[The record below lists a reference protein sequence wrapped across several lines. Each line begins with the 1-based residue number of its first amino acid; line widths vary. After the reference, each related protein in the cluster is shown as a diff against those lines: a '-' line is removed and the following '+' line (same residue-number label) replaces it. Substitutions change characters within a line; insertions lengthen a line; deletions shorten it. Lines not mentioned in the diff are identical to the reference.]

1 MTVSSKPIGIHDIA
15 LATGHYAMDLAELA
29 RHSGVDVDKY
39 YIGLGQTTQTVPASD
54 EDVVTLAAAAAA
66 QIVARHGVEG
76 IRTIL
81 FATESGID
89 QSKSAAVY
97 VQDLLGLP
105 AATRAVELK
114 QACYGG
120 TSALQLAAGIV
131 ARDPQQR
138 VLVIASDIATYDLDS
153 GGEATQGAAAV
164 AMLVSADPN
173 VAVLEEIVGL
183 YTANVQ
189 DFWRPNY
196 RSTPL
201 VDGKL
206 SVGVYLEAVEQ
217 AWKDYESRGGREFSE
232 FAGFCYH
239 QPFTKMAYKAHTRL
253 LEMKGVEAGTARM
266 DADLA
271 PTTVY
276 NRAIG
281 NSYTASLFVGFM
293 SLLDH
298 SGDLAG
304 KSVALFSYGSGCV
317 AELFSVTM
325 VPGYRE
331 HLRTVD
337 NRAAITAREPISYEK
352 YRALR
357 DFALPEDGSD
367 LMLDA
372 SSRNGFRLMGVAGHS
387 RIYGA
392 AHPR

>member
-1 MTVSSKPIGIHDIA
+1 MTVPIGIHDIA

-29 RHSGVDVDKY
+29 RHNGVDVNKY
-39 YIGLGQTTQTVPASD
+39 YIGLGQTSQTVPATD
-54 EDVVTLAAAAAA
+54 EDIVTMAAAAAK
-66 QIVARHGVEG
+66 QIVAKHGVEG

-81 FATESGID
+81 FATETGID
-89 QSKSAAVY
+89 QSKAAAVY
-97 VQDLLGLP
+97 VQDLIGLP

-131 ARDPQQR
+131 ARDPEQR
-138 VLVIASDIATYDLDS
+138 VLVIASDIAKYDVDS
-153 GGEATQGAAAV
+153 GGEGTQGAAAV
-164 AMLVSADPN
+164 AMLVSAHPDL
-173 VAVLEEIVGL
+173 AILDDTVGL

-206 SVGVYLEAVEQ
+206 SVGAYLEAVEQ
-217 AWKDYESRGGREFSE
+217 AWKDYEARGGRGVTE

-253 LEMKGVEAGTARM
+253 LELKGIEASTARLY
-266 DADLA
+266 ADLA
-271 PTTVY
+271 PTTIY

-281 NSYTASLFVGFM
+281 NSYTASLFVGLV

-298 SGDLAG
+298 SEDLDG

-325 VPGYRE
+325 VPGYRK
-331 HLRTVD
+331 HLRTAE
-337 NRAAITAREPISYEK
+337 NRAAIARREPISYEK

-357 DFALPEDGSD
+357 NVALPEDGTE
-367 LMLDA
+367 LVLDET
-372 SSRNGFRLMGVAGHS
+372 SSSPFRLTAIAGHS

-392 AHPR
+392 ARAQ

>member
-1 MTVSSKPIGIHDIA
+1 MTVAIGIHDIA
-15 LATGHYAMDLAELA
+15 MATGHYAMDLAELA
-29 RHSGVDVDKY
+29 RHNGVDVNKY
-39 YIGLGQTTQTVPASD
+39 YIGLGQTAQTVPATD
-54 EDVVTLAAAAAA
+54 EDIVTMAAAAAK
-66 QIVARHGVEG
+66 QIVAKHGVDG

-81 FATESGID
+81 FATETGID
-89 QSKSAAVY
+89 QSKAAAVY
-97 VQDLLGLP
+97 VQDLIGLP

-120 TSALQLAAGIV
+120 TSALQLAVGIV
-131 ARDPQQR
+131 ARDPAQR
-138 VLVIASDIATYDLDS
+138 VLVIASDIAKYDVDS
-153 GGEATQGAAAV
+153 GGEGTQGAAAV
-164 AMLVSADPN
+164 AMLISANPDL
-173 VAVLEEIVGL
+173 AVVDETVGL

-206 SVGVYLEAVEQ
+206 SVGAYLEAVEQ
-217 AWKDYESRGGREFSE
+217 AWKDYEARGGRGVTE

-253 LEMKGVEAGTARM
+253 LELKGLEASTARLY
-266 DADLA
+266 ADLA
-271 PTTVY
+271 PTTIY

-281 NSYTASLFVGFM
+281 NSYTASLFVGLI

-298 SGDLAG
+298 CEDLDG

-331 HLRTVD
+331 HLRTAE
-337 NRAAITAREPISYEK
+337 NRAAIARREPISYEK

-357 DFALPEDGSD
+357 NVALPEDGTE
-367 LMLDA
+367 LVLDET
-372 SSRNGFRLMGVAGHS
+372 SGSPFRLTAIAGHS

-392 AHPR
+392 ARAQ

>member
-1 MTVSSKPIGIHDIA
+1 MTVPIGIHDIA

-29 RHSGVDVDKY
+29 RHNGVDVNKY
-39 YIGLGQTTQTVPASD
+39 YIGLGQTSQTVPATD
-54 EDVVTLAAAAAA
+54 EDIVTMAAAAAK
-66 QIVARHGVEG
+66 QIVAEHGVEG

-81 FATESGID
+81 FATETGID
-89 QSKSAAVY
+89 QSKAAAVY
-97 VQDLLGLP
+97 VQDLIGLP

-131 ARDPQQR
+131 ARDPEQR
-138 VLVIASDIATYDLDS
+138 VLVIASDIAKYDVDS
-153 GGEATQGAAAV
+153 GGEGTQGAAAV
-164 AMLVSADPN
+164 AMLVSANPDL
-173 VAVLEEIVGL
+173 AILDDTVGL

-206 SVGVYLEAVEQ
+206 SVGAYLEAVEQ
-217 AWKDYESRGGREFSE
+217 AWKDYEARGGRGVTE

-253 LEMKGVEAGTARM
+253 LELKGIEASTARLY
-266 DADLA
+266 ADLA
-271 PTTVY
+271 PTTIY

-281 NSYTASLFVGFM
+281 NSYTASLFVGLV

-298 SGDLAG
+298 SEDLDG

-325 VPGYRE
+325 VPGYRK
-331 HLRTVD
+331 HLRTAE
-337 NRAAITAREPISYEK
+337 NRAAIARREPISYEK

-357 DFALPEDGSD
+357 NVALPEDGTE
-367 LMLDA
+367 LVLDET
-372 SSRNGFRLMGVAGHS
+372 SSNPFRLTAIAGHS

-392 AHPR
+392 ARAQ

>member
-1 MTVSSKPIGIHDIA
+1 MTVPIGIHDIA

-29 RHSGVDVDKY
+29 RHNGVDVNKY
-39 YIGLGQTTQTVPASD
+39 YIGLGQTSQTVPATD
-54 EDVVTLAAAAAA
+54 EDIVTMAAAAAK
-66 QIVARHGVEG
+66 QIVAKHGVEG

-81 FATESGID
+81 FATETGID
-89 QSKSAAVY
+89 QSKAAAVY
-97 VQDLLGLP
+97 VQDLIGLP

-131 ARDPQQR
+131 ARDPEQR
-138 VLVIASDIATYDLDS
+138 VLVIASDIAKYDVDS
-153 GGEATQGAAAV
+153 GGESTQGAAAV
-164 AMLVSADPN
+164 AMLVAAHPDL
-173 VAVLEEIVGL
+173 AILDETVGL

-206 SVGVYLEAVEQ
+206 SVGAYLEAVEQ
-217 AWKDYESRGGREFSE
+217 AWKDYEARGGRGVTE

-253 LEMKGVEAGTARM
+253 LELKGIEASTARLY
-266 DADLA
+266 ADLA
-271 PTTVY
+271 PTTIY

-281 NSYTASLFVGFM
+281 NSYTASLFVGLV

-298 SGDLAG
+298 SEDLDG

-325 VPGYRE
+325 VPGYRK
-331 HLRTVD
+331 HLRTAE
-337 NRAAITAREPISYEK
+337 NRAAIARREPISYEK

-357 DFALPEDGSD
+357 NVALPEDGTE
-367 LMLDA
+367 LVLDET
-372 SSRNGFRLMGVAGHS
+372 SSSPFRLTAIAGHS

-392 AHPR
+392 ARAQ

>member
-1 MTVSSKPIGIHDIA
+1 MTVPIGIHDIA

-29 RHSGVDVDKY
+29 RHNGVDVNKY
-39 YIGLGQTTQTVPASD
+39 YIGLGQTSQTVTATD
-54 EDVVTLAAAAAA
+54 EDIVTMAATAAR
-66 QIVARHGVEG
+66 QIVARHGVDG
-76 IRTIL
+76 IRTVL
-81 FATESGID
+81 FATETGID

-97 VQDLLGLP
+97 VQDLIGLP
-105 AATRAVELK
+105 AATRSVELK

-120 TSALQLAAGIV
+120 ASALQLAAGIV
-131 ARDPQQR
+131 ARDPEQR

-164 AMLVSADPN
+164 AMLVSADPEI
-173 VAVLEEIVGL
+173 AVLDETVGL

-206 SVGVYLEAVEQ
+206 SIGAYLEAVEQ
-217 AWKDYESRGGREFSE
+217 AWKDYEARGGSGVGD

-239 QPFTKMAYKAHTRL
+239 QPFTKMAHKAHTRL
-253 LEMKGVEAGTARM
+253 LELKGIEATAARLH
-266 DADLA
+266 ADLA
-271 PTTVY
+271 PTTIY

-281 NSYTASLFVGFM
+281 NSYTASLFVGFV

-298 SGDLAG
+298 SDDLAG
-304 KSVALFSYGSGCV
+304 RSVAMFSYGSGCV
-317 AELFSVTM
+317 AELFSVTP
-325 VPGYRE
+325 VSGYRE
-331 HLRTVD
+331 HLRTAG
-337 NRAAITAREPISYEK
+337 NRASIADREPISYER

-357 DFALPEDGSD
+357 DFALPQDGTD
-367 LMLDA
+367 LALAVA
-372 SSRNGFRLMGVAGHS
+372 SRGPFRLSSVSGHS

-392 AHPR
+392 AHTR

>member
-1 MTVSSKPIGIHDIA
+1 MTVPIGIHDIA

-29 RHSGVDVDKY
+29 RHNGVDVNKY
-39 YIGLGQTTQTVPASD
+39 YIGLGQTSQTVPATD
-54 EDVVTLAAAAAA
+54 EDIVTMAAAAAK
-66 QIVARHGVEG
+66 QIVAKHGVEG

-81 FATESGID
+81 FATETGID
-89 QSKSAAVY
+89 QSKAAAVY
-97 VQDLLGLP
+97 VQDLIGLP

-131 ARDPQQR
+131 ARDPEQR
-138 VLVIASDIATYDLDS
+138 VLVIASDIAKYDVDS
-153 GGEATQGAAAV
+153 GGEGTQGAAAV
-164 AMLVSADPN
+164 AMLVAAHPDL
-173 VAVLEEIVGL
+173 AVLDETVGL

-206 SVGVYLEAVEQ
+206 SVGAYLEAVEQ
-217 AWKDYESRGGREFSE
+217 AWKDYEARGGRGVTE

-253 LEMKGVEAGTARM
+253 LELKGIEASTARLY
-266 DADLA
+266 ADLA
-271 PTTVY
+271 PTTIY

-281 NSYTASLFVGFM
+281 NSYTASLFVGLV

-298 SGDLAG
+298 SEDLDG

-325 VPGYRE
+325 VPGYRK
-331 HLRTVD
+331 HLRTAE
-337 NRAAITAREPISYEK
+337 NRAAIARREPISYEK

-357 DFALPEDGSD
+357 NVALPEDGTE
-367 LMLDA
+367 LVLDET
-372 SSRNGFRLMGVAGHS
+372 SSNPFRLTAIAGHS

-392 AHPR
+392 ARAQ

>member
-1 MTVSSKPIGIHDIA
+1 MTVPIGIHDIA

-29 RHSGVDVDKY
+29 RHNGVDVNKY
-39 YIGLGQTTQTVPASD
+39 YIGLGQTSQTVPATD
-54 EDVVTLAAAAAA
+54 EDIVTMAAAAAK
-66 QIVARHGVEG
+66 QIVAKHGVEG

-81 FATESGID
+81 FATETGID
-89 QSKSAAVY
+89 QSKAAAVY
-97 VQDLLGLP
+97 VQDLIGLP

-131 ARDPQQR
+131 ARDPEQR
-138 VLVIASDIATYDLDS
+138 VLVIASDIAKYDVDS
-153 GGEATQGAAAV
+153 GGEGTQGAAAV
-164 AMLVSADPN
+164 AMLVSAHPDL
-173 VAVLEEIVGL
+173 AILDETVGL

-206 SVGVYLEAVEQ
+206 SVGAYLEAVEQ
-217 AWKDYESRGGREFSE
+217 AWKDYEARGGRGITE

-253 LEMKGVEAGTARM
+253 LELKGIEASTARLY
-266 DADLA
+266 ADLA
-271 PTTVY
+271 PTTIY

-281 NSYTASLFVGFM
+281 NSYTASLFVGLV

-298 SGDLAG
+298 SEDLDG

-325 VPGYRE
+325 VPGYRK
-331 HLRTVD
+331 HLRTAE
-337 NRAAITAREPISYEK
+337 NRAAIARREPISYEK

-357 DFALPEDGSD
+357 NVALPEDGTE
-367 LMLDA
+367 LVLDET
-372 SSRNGFRLMGVAGHS
+372 SSNPFRLTAIAGHS

-392 AHPR
+392 ARAQ

>member
-1 MTVSSKPIGIHDIA
+1 MTVAIGIHDIA
-15 LATGHYAMDLAELA
+15 MATGHYAMDLAELA
-29 RHSGVDVDKY
+29 RHNGVDVNKY
-39 YIGLGQTTQTVPASD
+39 YIGLGQTSQTVPATD
-54 EDVVTLAAAAAA
+54 EDIVTMAAAAAK
-66 QIVARHGVEG
+66 QIVAKHGVDG

-81 FATESGID
+81 FATETGID
-89 QSKSAAVY
+89 QSKAAAVY
-97 VQDLLGLP
+97 VQDLIGLP

-120 TSALQLAAGIV
+120 TSALQLAVGIV
-131 ARDPQQR
+131 ARDPAQR
-138 VLVIASDIATYDLDS
+138 VLVIASDIAKYDVDS
-153 GGEATQGAAAV
+153 GGEGTQGAAAV
-164 AMLVSADPN
+164 AMLISANPDL
-173 VAVLEEIVGL
+173 AVVDETVGL

-206 SVGVYLEAVEQ
+206 SVGAYLEAVEQ
-217 AWKDYESRGGREFSE
+217 AWKDYEARGGRGVTE

-253 LEMKGVEAGTARM
+253 LELKGIEASTARLY
-266 DADLA
+266 ADLA
-271 PTTVY
+271 PTTIY

-281 NSYTASLFVGFM
+281 NSYTASLFVGLI

-298 SGDLAG
+298 CEDLDG

-331 HLRTVD
+331 HLRTAE
-337 NRAAITAREPISYEK
+337 NRAAIARREPISYEK

-357 DFALPEDGSD
+357 NVALPEDGTE
-367 LMLDA
+367 LVLDET
-372 SSRNGFRLMGVAGHS
+372 SGSPFRLTAIAGHS

-392 AHPR
+392 ARAQ

>member
-1 MTVSSKPIGIHDIA
+1 MTVPIGIHDIA

-29 RHSGVDVDKY
+29 RHNGVDVNKY
-39 YIGLGQTTQTVPASD
+39 YIGLGQTSQTVPATD
-54 EDVVTLAAAAAA
+54 EDIVTMAAAAAK
-66 QIVARHGVEG
+66 QIVAKHGVEG

-81 FATESGID
+81 FATETGID
-89 QSKSAAVY
+89 QSKAAAVY
-97 VQDLLGLP
+97 VQDLIGLP

-131 ARDPQQR
+131 ARDPEQR
-138 VLVIASDIATYDLDS
+138 VLVIASDIAKYDVDS
-153 GGEATQGAAAV
+153 GGESTQGAAAV
-164 AMLVSADPN
+164 AMLVSAHPDL
-173 VAVLEEIVGL
+173 AILDETVGL

-206 SVGVYLEAVEQ
+206 SVGAYLEAVEQ
-217 AWKDYESRGGREFSE
+217 AWKDYEARGGRGVTE

-253 LEMKGVEAGTARM
+253 LELKGIEASTARLY
-266 DADLA
+266 ADLA
-271 PTTVY
+271 PTTIY

-281 NSYTASLFVGFM
+281 NSYTASLFVGLV

-298 SGDLAG
+298 SEDLDG

-325 VPGYRE
+325 VPGYRK
-331 HLRTVD
+331 HLRTAE
-337 NRAAITAREPISYEK
+337 NRAAIARREPISYEK

-357 DFALPEDGSD
+357 NVALPEDGTE
-367 LMLDA
+367 LVLDET
-372 SSRNGFRLMGVAGHS
+372 SSSPFRLTAIAGHS

-392 AHPR
+392 ARAQ

>member
-1 MTVSSKPIGIHDIA
+1 MTVPIGIHDIA

-29 RHSGVDVDKY
+29 RHNGVDVNKY
-39 YIGLGQTTQTVPASD
+39 YIGLGQTSQTVPATD
-54 EDVVTLAAAAAA
+54 EDIVTMAAAAAK
-66 QIVARHGVEG
+66 QIVAKHGVEG

-81 FATESGID
+81 FATETGID
-89 QSKSAAVY
+89 QSKAAAVY
-97 VQDLLGLP
+97 VQDLIGLP

-131 ARDPQQR
+131 ARDPEQR
-138 VLVIASDIATYDLDS
+138 VLVIASDIAKYDVDS
-153 GGEATQGAAAV
+153 GGEGTQGAAAV
-164 AMLVSADPN
+164 AMLVSAHPDL
-173 VAVLEEIVGL
+173 AILDETVGL

-206 SVGVYLEAVEQ
+206 SVGAYLEAVEQ
-217 AWKDYESRGGREFSE
+217 AWKDYEARGGRGVTE

-253 LEMKGVEAGTARM
+253 LELKGIEASTARLY
-266 DADLA
+266 ADLA
-271 PTTVY
+271 PTTIY

-281 NSYTASLFVGFM
+281 NSYTASLFVGLV

-298 SGDLAG
+298 SEDLDG

-325 VPGYRE
+325 VPGYRK
-331 HLRTVD
+331 HLRTAE
-337 NRAAITAREPISYEK
+337 NRAAIARREPISYEK

-357 DFALPEDGSD
+357 NVALPEDGTE
-367 LMLDA
+367 LVLDET
-372 SSRNGFRLMGVAGHS
+372 SSNPFRLTAIAGHS

-392 AHPR
+392 ARAQ

>member
-1 MTVSSKPIGIHDIA
+1 MTVPIGIHDIA

-29 RHSGVDVDKY
+29 RHNGVDVNKY
-39 YIGLGQTTQTVPASD
+39 YIGLGQTSQTVPATD
-54 EDVVTLAAAAAA
+54 EDIVTMAAAAAK
-66 QIVARHGVEG
+66 QIVAKHGVEG

-81 FATESGID
+81 FATETGID
-89 QSKSAAVY
+89 QSKAAAVY
-97 VQDLLGLP
+97 VQDLIGLP

-131 ARDPQQR
+131 ARDPEQR
-138 VLVIASDIATYDLDS
+138 VLVIASDIAKYDVDS
-153 GGEATQGAAAV
+153 GGESTQGAAAV
-164 AMLVSADPN
+164 AMLVSAHPDL
-173 VAVLEEIVGL
+173 AILDETVGL

-206 SVGVYLEAVEQ
+206 SVGAYLEAVEQ
-217 AWKDYESRGGREFSE
+217 AWKDYEARGGRGVTE

-253 LEMKGVEAGTARM
+253 LELKGIEASTARLY
-266 DADLA
+266 ADLA
-271 PTTVY
+271 PTTIY

-281 NSYTASLFVGFM
+281 NSYTASLFVGLV

-298 SGDLAG
+298 SEDLDG

-325 VPGYRE
+325 VPGYRK
-331 HLRTVD
+331 HLRTAD
-337 NRAAITAREPISYEK
+337 NRAAIARREPISYEK

-357 DFALPEDGSD
+357 NVALPEDGTE
-367 LMLDA
+367 LVLDET
-372 SSRNGFRLMGVAGHS
+372 SSSPFRLTAIAGHS

-392 AHPR
+392 ARTQ

>member
-1 MTVSSKPIGIHDIA
+1 MTVPIGIHDIA

-29 RHSGVDVDKY
+29 RHNGVDVNKY
-39 YIGLGQTTQTVPASD
+39 YIGLGQTSQTVPATD
-54 EDVVTLAAAAAA
+54 EDIVTMAAAAAK
-66 QIVARHGVEG
+66 QIVAKHGVEG

-81 FATESGID
+81 FATETGID
-89 QSKSAAVY
+89 QSKAAAVY
-97 VQDLLGLP
+97 VQDLIGLP

-131 ARDPQQR
+131 ARDPEQR
-138 VLVIASDIATYDLDS
+138 VLVIASDIAKYDVDS
-153 GGEATQGAAAV
+153 GGESTQGAAAV
-164 AMLVSADPN
+164 AMLVSAHPDL
-173 VAVLEEIVGL
+173 AILDETVGL

-206 SVGVYLEAVEQ
+206 SVGAYLEAVEQ
-217 AWKDYESRGGREFSE
+217 AWKDYEARGGRGVTE

-253 LEMKGVEAGTARM
+253 LELKGIEASTARLY
-266 DADLA
+266 ADLA
-271 PTTVY
+271 PTTIY

-281 NSYTASLFVGFM
+281 NSYTASLFVGLV

-298 SGDLAG
+298 SEDLDG

-325 VPGYRE
+325 VPGYRK
-331 HLRTVD
+331 HLRTAD
-337 NRAAITAREPISYEK
+337 NRAAIARREPISYEK

-357 DFALPEDGSD
+357 NVALPEDGTE
-367 LMLDA
+367 LVLDET
-372 SSRNGFRLMGVAGHS
+372 SSSPFRLTAIAGHS

-392 AHPR
+392 ARAQ

>member
-1 MTVSSKPIGIHDIA
+1 MTVPIGIHDIA

-29 RHSGVDVDKY
+29 RHNGADVNKY
-39 YIGLGQTTQTVPASD
+39 YIGLGQTSQTVPAPD
-54 EDVVTLAAAAAA
+54 EDIVTLAAAAAK

-97 VQDLLGLP
+97 VQDLIGLP
-105 AATRAVELK
+105 AASRAVELK

-120 TSALQLAAGIV
+120 TSALQLAVGIV
-131 ARDPQQR
+131 ARDPEQR
-138 VLVIASDIATYDLDS
+138 VLVIASDIAKYDLDS
-153 GGEATQGAAAV
+153 GGESTQGGAAV
-164 AMLVSADPN
+164 AMLVAANPN
-173 VAVLEEIVGL
+173 LAVVDETVGL

-206 SVGVYLEAVEQ
+206 SVSAYLEAVEQ
-217 AWKDYESRGGREFSE
+217 AWKDYEGRGGRGVSE

-239 QPFTKMAYKAHTRL
+239 QPFTKMAHKAHTRL
-253 LEMKGVEAGTARM
+253 LELKGIEATAARLH
-266 DADLA
+266 ADLS
-271 PTTVY
+271 PTTIY

-281 NSYTASLFVGFM
+281 NSYTASLFVGFT

-298 SGDLAG
+298 SDDLDG
-304 KSVALFSYGSGCV
+304 RSVALFSYGSGCV

-325 VPGYRE
+325 VPGYRA
-331 HLRTVD
+331 HLRTAD
-337 NRAAITAREPISYEK
+337 NRAAIARREPISYEK

-357 DFALPEDGSD
+357 DFTLPEDGSE
-367 LMLDA
+367 LVVSA
-372 SSRNGFRLMGVAGHS
+372 RSRSPFRLTAISGHS
-387 RIYGA
+387 RIYAA
-392 AHPR
+392 AHAQ

>member
-1 MTVSSKPIGIHDIA
+1 MTVPIGIHDIA

-29 RHSGVDVDKY
+29 RHNGVDVNKY
-39 YIGLGQTTQTVPASD
+39 YIGLGQTSQTVPATD
-54 EDVVTLAAAAAA
+54 EDIVTMAAAAAK
-66 QIVARHGVEG
+66 QIVAKHGVEG

-81 FATESGID
+81 FATETGID
-89 QSKSAAVY
+89 QSKAAAVY
-97 VQDLLGLP
+97 VQDLIGLP

-131 ARDPQQR
+131 ARDPEQR
-138 VLVIASDIATYDLDS
+138 VLVIASDIAKYDVDS
-153 GGEATQGAAAV
+153 GGEGTQGAAAV
-164 AMLVSADPN
+164 AMLVSAHPDL
-173 VAVLEEIVGL
+173 AVLDETVGL

-206 SVGVYLEAVEQ
+206 SVGAYLEAVEQ
-217 AWKDYESRGGREFSE
+217 AWKDYEARGGRGVTE

-253 LEMKGVEAGTARM
+253 LELKGIEASTARLY
-266 DADLA
+266 ADLA
-271 PTTVY
+271 PTTIY

-281 NSYTASLFVGFM
+281 NSYTASLFVGLV

-298 SGDLAG
+298 SEDLDG

-325 VPGYRE
+325 VPGYRK
-331 HLRTVD
+331 HLRTAE
-337 NRAAITAREPISYEK
+337 NRAAIARREPISYEK

-357 DFALPEDGSD
+357 NVALPEDGTE
-367 LMLDA
+367 LVLDET
-372 SSRNGFRLMGVAGHS
+372 SSNPFRLTAIAGHS

-392 AHPR
+392 ARAQ